1 MNGSLQ
7 VKNGYLY
14 AVINYKDEAGKTKY
28 KWVATGL
35 KERGN
40 RKAAK
45 EILDKA
51 LIDFEEQQKAA
62 AEKIERRSKPKE
74 VDKSAATML
83 FSDYCE
89 QYVDSLKPSLSPS
102 VYDNYKYHYI
112 KVFREYFDKRKLR
125 LIDIT
130 EEELNGFYEDRRAH
144 GLKNITLKHYNCVLR
159 PALRKAYKDKIIPD
173 NPFDFLEPMHREKKQ
188 ISFYDKNEMR
198 KLFEVIKGH
207 ELEIPFM
214 LAAYYGFRR
223 SEVLGLRWSA
233 VDFEHKLITV
243 NHKMLVVRK
252 EVILTDELKTAT
264 SHRTLPL
271 IPAIEEA
278 LLRHREQIEQNKAFY
293 GDTYDQRYLDYVCVA
308 ENGKIFYPDH
318 MTKEFSDLLKANGLK
333 HIRLHD
339 LRHSCASNM
348 LASGVQMKEIQEWL
362 GHSNFS
368 TTADV
373 YSHLDFSAKVKAANT
388 IASAYDDG
396 AKPVVA
402 TEPPAPQRQDNMD
415 VFISAIKEMSELGI
429 EKIEDYL
436 VYKEQQAAATA
447 RKQPPIM

>member
-1 MNGSLQ
+1 MNGSIQ
-7 VKNGYLY
+7 VKKGYLY

-45 EILDKA
+45 EILDRE
-51 LIDFEEQQKAA
+51 LIAFEEQQKAN

-74 VDKSAATML
+74 IDKADATML
-83 FSDYCE
+83 FSDYCAK
-89 QYVDSLKPSLSPS
+89 YVESIKSTLSAQ
-102 VYDNYKYHYI
+102 VYAEYSGYYI
-112 KVFREYFDKRKLR
+112 RQFKQFFDKRKLR

-130 EEELNGFYEDRRAH
+130 ENEIREYYDSLRAR
-144 GLKNITLKHYNCVLR
+144 GVKEISLKHHNNILR
-159 PALRKAYKDKIIPD
+159 PALRKAYQAKLIPD
-173 NPFDFLEPMHREKKQ
+173 NPFDFLEPIKKEKSPM
-188 ISFYDKNEMR
+188 SFYDKNEMK

-207 ELEIPFM
+207 KLEIPFM

-233 VDFEHKLITV
+233 VDFDHKLISI
-243 NHKMLVVRK
+243 NHKMIVVGK
-252 EVILTDELKTAT
+252 EVILTDELKTKT
-264 SHRTLPL
+264 SNRTLPL

-278 LLRHREQIEQNKAFY
+278 LLRHREQIEKNKAFY
-293 GDTYDQRYLDYVCVA
+293 GNTYDQRYLEYVCVE
-308 ENGKIFYPDH
+308 ENGKIVYPDH
-318 MTKEFSDLLKANGLK
+318 MTKEFADLLKKHGLK

-348 LASGVQMKEIQEWL
+348 LASGVKMKEIQEWL

-373 YSHLDFSAKVKAANT
+373 YSHLDFSAKIKAAKT
-388 IASAYDDG
+388 ISSVYDSG
-396 AKPVVA
+396 EKPVVTA
-402 TEPPAPQRQDNMD
+402 VPPPATQEPMK
-415 VFISAIKEMSELGI
+415 VFADAIKEMQALGI
-429 EKIEDYL
+429 ERLEDYI
-436 VYKEQQAAATA
+436 VYKETGTL
-447 RKQPPIM
+447 KKPPAQM